1 MPVSGARSHSL
12 TSDDPPCVG
21 VGALLFRDKRKPTGS
36 IRQVR
41 RRSHGLLPHLCGS
54 YRRVR
59 LLGIPVLGYSPRI
72 KRWPAMAVKLSRII
86 ARADMHTKPPDVLRK
101 YGNEYKIEVGWNG
114 DRMVFEGTVERQWN
128 ILRLLDEART
138 LGPVTGKK
146 WDSSSKTE
154 V

>member
-1 MPVSGARSHSL
+1 
-12 TSDDPPCVG
+12 
-21 VGALLFRDKRKPTGS
+21 
-36 IRQVR
+36 
-41 RRSHGLLPHLCGS
+41 
-54 YRRVR
+54 
-59 LLGIPVLGYSPRI
+59 
-72 KRWPAMAVKLSRII
+72 MAVKLSRII